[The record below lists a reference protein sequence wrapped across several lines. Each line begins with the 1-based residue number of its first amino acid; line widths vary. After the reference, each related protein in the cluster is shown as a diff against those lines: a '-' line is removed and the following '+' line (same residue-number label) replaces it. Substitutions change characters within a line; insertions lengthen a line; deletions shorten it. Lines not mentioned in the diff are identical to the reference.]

1 MLNRKIKYMKKIG
14 LFIIGIGIVVTL
26 LGGFNYVTKKKI
38 VDIGNLEITTNKNHV
53 MEWSPYIGVAVIVL
67 GIGVVLYGR
76 KKG

>member
-1 MLNRKIKYMKKIG
+1 MIAIG
-14 LFIIGIGIVVTL
+14 LLITL
-26 LGGFNYVTKKKI
+26 LGGFNFITKKKI

-53 MEWSPYIGVAVIVL
+53 MEWSPYIGVAVMVL